1 MADGGRFYSDQEGVV
16 FQRDV
21 TRKGKLP
28 GEHDNRVAGP
38 QFRGG
43 RMSRGPIYYDS
54 PARQQRPRGGQMGG
68 YRGPGPGPRVRFED
82 NYVDV
87 TMNSGSPQDGSSHR
101 RFNPYRWPNRRG
113 DGQFD
118 RDRRGAGGY
127 RGEGGGGREGGGG
140 GKDKSSW
147 YKMIIP
153 YGRKYDKKWLLTAL
167 QNLCSVPFTPVQ
179 YQIEGHKAQFYL
191 EDACTAKAL
200 CRVSRQI
207 TDTEGYKVIVL
218 MNPCP
223 PPAILNTQLK
233 PEDMEHLKQC
243 MAKRFDGS
251 QRALDLNNIRTD
263 PDLVSQNIRAILSR
277 KTFMDA
283 VVKII
288 EENIP
293 ELVCLNLSN
302 NKLYKLED
310 VADLI
315 SKAPHLKILNL
326 SHNELKSEKELDRLK
341 GLKLVELW
349 LDRNPLCD
357 QFKDQ
362 LTYISA
368 IRERFPRLLKL
379 DGHDLPPPI
388 VFEVVSP
395 TTTPPC
401 KGSYFG
407 SEEIKVLIMHFLQQ
421 YYSVY
426 DSGNRQPLLDAY
438 HDGASFSLSLPSSQN
453 PNRSLTHISPSE
465 CLARGSSELHIY
477 LCVFHHRCSLREYH
491 KDSRNIKRLKDPSTR
506 FRLLKHTRLNVVA
519 LLNELPKTQHD
530 SASFNVDVNTYTTTL
545 LSFTVSGMFKEVDG
559 KSEDAVRA
567 FSRVFIAVPAGISGL
582 CIVNDELFVRIATT
596 EEIQHAFA
604 ASAPTPSSSPVP
616 TLTAPQQEMLSAFSL
631 KSGMNLEWSQ
641 KCLQDNEWDFNKA
654 AQIFTQ
660 LKIEGKI
667 PDVAFIK

>member
-1 MADGGRFYSDQEGVV
+1 MTFRKWYPNLAVVARVRFDQDQEGVV
-16 FQRDV
+16 VQRDV

-28 GEHDNRVAGP
+28 GEHDNRVVGP

-43 RMSRGPIYYDS
+43 CMSRGS
-54 PARQQRPRGGQMGG
+54 FRGPARKQRPRGGQMGG
-68 YRGPGPGPRVRFED
+68 FRGPGPGPRVRFED

-101 RFNPYRWPNRRG
+101 RFNPYRWPNRRS

-118 RDRRGAGGY
+118 RDRRGAGCY
-127 RGEGGGGREGGGG
+127 RGGGGGGGREGGGG

-179 YQIEGHKAQFYL
+179 
-191 EDACTAKAL
+191 
-200 CRVSRQI
+200 
-207 TDTEGYKVIVL
+207 VIVL

-233 PEDMEHLKQC
+233 PEDMEHVKQC

-388 VFEVVSP
+388 VFEVVAP

-407 SEEIKVLIMHFLQQ
+407 SEEIKVLISHFLQQ

-453 PNRSLTHISPSE
+453 PN
-465 CLARGSSELHIY
+465 
-477 LCVFHHRCSLREYH
+477 RCSLREYH

-530 SASFNVDVNTYTTTL
+530 TASFNVDVNTYTTML

-559 KSEDAVRA
+559 KSQDAVRA